1 MSFNFY
7 SDSGNGR
14 GRGRNHKKNEDEEED
29 YYKLLEVNRDS
40 SFEEIKKAYRR
51 LSMIHHPDKNGN
63 REESTIKFKQL
74 ANAYETLSDEN
85 KRAMYDMGIRNGNM
99 GGGGGGGGTMP
110 FDMNINP
117 FDIFNMIFG
126 QQSQPQQQ
134 QQQQQP
140 HFNNFHEFGNPGVSS
155 FIKFGNGI
163 SMGMPFSMPMHMP
176 MGMGMGIHIIHPEQ
190 MEHAHASENMFIP
203 GIPGFQQSERRQ
215 KEKQHQEQHQHED
228 TCCEKTE
235 VYITLEDAYCGIEK
249 HLVKIGEQE
258 LYICIPPGVND
269 KEIIIASINSTKS
282 KAQMAQIVEIIVNIK
297 PHELFQRNGLDLII
311 EKEISFKESL
321 CGLEFSIQH
330 VNGKT
335 FHLQHKDGTII
346 KDGVSK
352 TIKRL
357 GMKDGNN
364 GNGALTIYFKVVY
377 PDKLS
382 KEQIEK
388 LSEIL

>member
-1 MSFNFY
+1 MP
-7 SDSGNGR
+7 
-14 GRGRNHKKNEDEEED
+14 K
-29 YYKLLEVNRDS
+29 
-40 SFEEIKKAYRR
+40 
-51 LSMIHHPDKNGN
+51 
-63 REESTIKFKQL
+63 L
-74 ANAYETLSDEN
+74 ANYEHQQEHQEKHQEYQQEHQQEHQQEN
-85 KRAMYDMGIRNGNM
+85 
-99 GGGGGGGGTMP
+99 
-110 FDMNINP
+110 
-117 FDIFNMIFG
+117 
-126 QQSQPQQQ
+126 QQENQQ
-134 QQQQQP
+134 
-140 HFNNFHEFGNPGVSS
+140 
-155 FIKFGNGI
+155 
-163 SMGMPFSMPMHMP
+163 
-176 MGMGMGIHIIHPEQ
+176 
-190 MEHAHASENMFIP
+190 
-203 GIPGFQQSERRQ
+203 
-215 KEKQHQEQHQHED
+215 EKQHQEQHQHED
-228 TCCEKTE
+228 ACEKTE

-282 KAQMAQIVEIIVNIK
+282 KAQMAQIVHIIVNIK

-311 EKEISFKESL
+311 EKEISFKDSL

-364 GNGALTIYFKVVY
+364 GIGALTIYFKVVY

>member
-1 MSFNFY
+1 MNFNF
-7 SDSGNGR
+7 SSSHNSRSNGNGN
-14 GRGRNHKKNEDEEED
+14 GTCSGGNDGED
-29 YYKLLEVNRDS
+29 YYKLLEVSRDA
-40 SFEEIKKAYRR
+40 SFDEIKKSYRK

-63 REESTIKFKQL
+63 SEESTIKFKQL
-74 ANAYETLSDEN
+74 ANAYETLSDED
-85 KRAMYDMGIRNGNM
+85 KRTMYDMGIRNGN
-99 GGGGGGGGTMP
+99 MP

-126 QQSQPQQQ
+126 SSQHQPQQQ
-134 QQQQQP
+134 
-140 HFNNFHEFGNPGVSS
+140 HFNNFHDFGSSPGVPS

-163 SMGMPFSMPMHMP
+163 SMGMPMSIPMHMP
-176 MGMGMGIHIIHPEQ
+176 MGVGIHIIHPEQ
-190 MEHAHASENMFIP
+190 MEHAHMFDI
-203 GIPGFQQSERRQ
+203 RQ
-215 KEKQHQEQHQHED
+215 PLRKEQEKQQQQQQQEHA
-228 TCCEKTE
+228 CEKNE
-235 VYITLEDAYCGIEK
+235 VYITLEDAYSGIEK
-249 HLVKIGEQE
+249 YLVKIREQS

-269 KEIIIASINSTKS
+269 KETIVSSINSTKS
-282 KAQMAQIVEIIVNIK
+282 KTQVADAEMVHIIVNIK
-297 PHELFQRNGLDLII
+297 PHDLFQRNGLDLIL

-357 GMKDGNN
+357 GMKDCSN
-364 GNGALTIYFKVVY
+364 GIGALTIHFKVVY
-377 PDKLS
+377 PDKLT